1 MRKDPTARM
10 LSEVKQ
16 PLLEVLH
23 HLSSHSSDIHSSWL
37 KLLKRYEP
45 CAKHAALLARLH
57 LGSQVEDLRSTSP
70 LVFKEKSERQGRD
83 LARLGVSVE
92 CVAVAVA
99 LYVECCLS
107 YLLSDDDP
115 PKMHWVK
122 AFARFASVYRFF
134 LLSGCARHEAAERQL
149 MEARISETERRSQ
162 DFSLQL
168 GDAYEKERRR
178 LAQDLHDEIG
188 HDLIVL
194 KLYLEVIGLDSKT
207 GDMSQVRKKLKES
220 VTLVKHAL
228 KGVRHL
234 TFNLGPSVWSEQGF
248 VPAVRFYVRQF
259 AKRTGIKVRFSA
271 ARLKADLPA
280 HYETALYKV
289 LQGALSNVVA
299 HAGAQHVRITLASR
313 RGAVTIRIEDDGKGF
328 NAERQVSAPSLS
340 FGLRAMKDRIE
351 LLGGAIR
358 FESQPRRRAAE
369 GGTTIEIRLPLG
381 DIETT

>member
-1 MRKDPTARM
+1 MRNDPIARL

-16 PLLEVLH
+16 PLIEVLD
-23 HLSSHSSDIHSSWL
+23 HLSSHASDIHSCWL
-37 KLLKRYEP
+37 KTLKRYPP

-57 LGSQVEDLRSTSP
+57 LGSQVQKLSASP
-70 LVFKEKSERQGRD
+70 RAFKEESECQGQE

-99 LYVECCLS
+99 LYVECCLP
-107 YLLSDDDP
+107 YLLTNDDP
-115 PKMHWVK
+115 QKMQWVK
-122 AFARFASVYRFF
+122 AFARFASVYRHC
-134 LLSGCARHEAAERQL
+134 LLSGYARHGVAERQL
-149 MEARISETERRSQ
+149 MEARISQSERRSQ

-194 KLYLEVIGLDSKT
+194 KLYLEVIGLDSKS
-207 GDMSQVRKKLKES
+207 GDMSQVRRKLKES

-271 ARLKADLPA
+271 ARLTVDLPA

-299 HAGAQHVRITLASR
+299 HAGAQHVGITLASR
-313 RGAVTIRIEDDGKGF
+313 RDAVTIRIEDDGKGF
-328 NAERQVSAPSLS
+328 NAERLFGAPSLS

-351 LLGGAIR
+351 LLGGAIS
-358 FESQPRRRAAE
+358 FESKPRRRAAA
-369 GGTTIEIRLPLG
+369 GGTTIEIRLPLCG
-381 DIETT
+381 VEKT